1 MNQIS
6 LLYNYIKE
14 LGEADPYV
22 STITKN
28 ASSELLQ
35 DKVTIFPLLNI
46 FISNVTYNSP
56 QTKLFTLEISCFNKR
71 DVNKTYVNDKFYGN
85 DNELDNMNE
94 TEACLSRI
102 WLNSYRNFQS
112 NNILAQEAPTLEPVL
127 EGTTALVDGWVMTV
141 NIEVPNT
148 VMNICND

>member
-1 MNQIS
+1 M
-6 LLYNYIKE
+6 
-14 LGEADPYV
+14 
-22 STITKN
+22 
-28 ASSELLQ
+28 
-35 DKVTIFPLLNI
+35 LNI

-71 DVNKTYVNDKFYGN
+71 DLNKKYVNDKFYGN

-102 WLNSYRNFQS
+102 WLNSYRNFQN
-112 NNILAQEAPTLEPVL
+112 NNIVAEDAPTLEPIL